1 MKSILIY
8 TSGDKNH
15 GLGHIKRELVLA
27 EELLSRGIR
36 IGFEVP
42 PDTVGHKLIED
53 WCVGRKYTSLNN
65 FALGHDAIII
75 DIEHGPH
82 KELLEQARH
91 KFNRVTVVGGVG
103 FQIHDQWAIDTL
115 VDLQIYQS
123 IAINDGP
130 VSASRHLVGCE
141 YLIINKEYQS
151 LRGVY
156 GKTVIGND
164 ILVVM
169 GGGDPHGLTGVV
181 CDAAKIC
188 CNGNGVGVQAVIGAA
203 FDRPSARRVVLPDDV
218 KCFCAPPTLMR
229 PFASSRC
236 AVSAMG
242 MATYEAACVGIPTA
256 SIGWSEDHVETA
268 RKLEQANVTVNL
280 GLWSNPDWVRMK
292 EFVERMSDRRE
303 WEKMSEAGKGLVDGL
318 GVGRVADKIEEVL

>member
-15 GLGHIKRELVLA
+15 GLGHVKRELVLA

-36 IGFEVP
+36 IGFEIP
-42 PDTVGHKLIED
+42 PDTVGHRIIED
-53 WCVGRKYTSLNN
+53 WCMGRKYVVINDHARTHN
-65 FALGHDAIII
+65 AILI
-75 DIEHGPH
+75 DIEHGPDQN
-82 KELLEQARH
+82 LLEQARS
-91 KFNRVTVVGGVG
+91 KFNRVIVVGGVG

-130 VSASRHLVGCE
+130 VSASRHLIGCE

-164 ILVVM
+164 VLVVM

-181 CDAAKIC
+181 CEAAKIC
-188 CNGNGVGVQAVIGAA
+188 CNGNGIGVQAVIGAA

-218 KCFCAPPTLMR
+218 KCFYAPPTLMR
-229 PFASSRC
+229 PFASSKC
-236 AVSAMG
+236 VVSAMG
-242 MATYEAACVGIPTA
+242 MTTYEAACVGIPTA

-268 RKLEQANVTVNL
+268 RKLEEANVTVNL
-280 GLWSNPDWVRMK
+280 GLWNNPDWVRMK

-303 WEKMSEAGKGLVDGL
+303 WEKMSEAGRGLVDGL
-318 GVGRVADKIEEVL
+318 GVGRVAEKIEKVL